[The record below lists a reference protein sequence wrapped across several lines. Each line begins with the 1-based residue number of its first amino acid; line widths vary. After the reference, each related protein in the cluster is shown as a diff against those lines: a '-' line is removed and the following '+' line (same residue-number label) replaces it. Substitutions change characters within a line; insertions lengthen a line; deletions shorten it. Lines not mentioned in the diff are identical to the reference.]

1 MHNKISTLARKWGC
15 DVSTIRR
22 WRQDGAPLDAP
33 GWRDMATWLHGR
45 DHVGRGTKNALHAL
59 RRAEREARE
68 AQEAPGHPLATTGAP
83 SGQGDSVNDVLQP
96 SGNPIA
102 ESTAELDAHCQRL
115 AQCAA
120 ELDAAL
126 QDAPPALK
134 PLFDTWQA
142 TLGAIFWFFMAQTS
156 DETYERAQEFAREQH
171 NLTLAKPARVPTVN
185 QKPDDTNKA
194 K

>member
-1 MHNKISTLARKWGC
+1 MPNKISTLARKWHC

-22 WRQDGAPLDAP
+22 WRCDGAPLDAS
-33 GWRDMATWLHGR
+33 GWRDMAAWLHGR

-68 AQEAPGHPLATTGAP
+68 AQEHAPVATP
-83 SGQGDSVNDVLQP
+83 PVNANGGPVNATLQP

-102 ESTAELDAHCQRL
+102 ESTAELDAHAQRL
-115 AQCAA
+115 AQCAV
-120 ELDAAL
+120 ELHNAL
-126 QDAPPALK
+126 DTPPKAFK
-134 PLFDTWQA
+134 PLFVRWQA
-142 TLGAIFWFFMAQTS
+142 TLGAIFYYFASQGS
-156 DETYERAQEFAREQH
+156 DEFYERVEEFARQQ
-171 NLTLAKPARVPTVN
+171 NLTPAKPARVPTVK

>member
-96 SGNPIA
+96 SGNP
-102 ESTAELDAHCQRL
+102 TAEQDAHAQRL
-115 AQCAA
+115 AQCAV
-120 ELDAAL
+120 ELHNAL
-126 QDAPPALK
+126 DTPPKAFK
-134 PLFDTWQA
+134 PLFVRWQA
-142 TLGAIFWFFMAQTS
+142 TLGAIFYYFASQGS
-156 DETYERAQEFAREQH
+156 DEFYERVEEFARQQ
-171 NLTLAKPARVPTVN
+171 NLTPAKPARVPTVK